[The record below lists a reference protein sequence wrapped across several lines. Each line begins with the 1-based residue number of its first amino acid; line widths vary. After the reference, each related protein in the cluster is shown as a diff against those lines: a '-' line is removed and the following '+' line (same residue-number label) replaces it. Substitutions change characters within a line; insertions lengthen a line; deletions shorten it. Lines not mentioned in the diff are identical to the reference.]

1 MVRMP
6 LNGFAFAFLVLAVA
20 SCASTSS
27 PQSEGPLTLAGDS
40 WMFTPGSKV
49 SYLDRQLRDL
59 APEIP
64 AAGDKEL
71 FADYRPD
78 GPSVWASNWTRR
90 LDFTGVAWDDPKA
103 GVLIHPQYL
112 ICASH
117 YPRRLGSSVVFHD
130 REGRPVR
137 RTVTSRKRIG
147 KIDNP
152 DVTILRLNR
161 PVPANVSHYPIL
173 PPGYDYRLLNGA
185 KLLVTDQER
194 KVHLFRINRVN
205 MKSTYELVG
214 ARKALPSELDARW
227 HEHLE
232 KGDSGNPS
240 FLIIDGRL
248 VLVSTLRGG
257 GWGAKGPLYGGR
269 RLQLGIEAAI
279 AALEREARD

>member
-1 MVRMP
+1 MIRES
-6 LNGFAFAFLVLAVA
+6 LTWFTLALFTA
-20 SCASTSS
+20 ALAGCASSTGTRSK
-27 PQSEGPLTLAGDS
+27 GPLTLAGDS
-40 WMFTPGSKV
+40 WMFIPGAKV
-49 SYLDRQLRDL
+49 SYLDKQLWKA
-59 APEIP
+59 APEVP
-64 AAGDKEL
+64 GPGDKDL
-71 FADYRPD
+71 FADYRAD
-78 GPSVWASNWTRR
+78 GKSTWSSNWTRR

-117 YPRRLGSSVVFHD
+117 FPRRLGSSVVFHD
-130 REGRPVR
+130 RQGHPVIR
-137 RTVTSRKRIG
+137 VVTARKRIG
-147 KIDNP
+147 RAGYP
-152 DVTILRLNR
+152 DVTVMRLDR
-161 PVPANVSHYPIL
+161 PVPAAVSHYPIL

-205 MKSTYELVG
+205 TTVTYELLG
-214 ARKALPSELDARW
+214 ARKALPSELDPRW

-257 GWGAKGPLYGGR
+257 GWGAKGPFYGGR
-269 RLQLGIEAAI
+269 RVQLALEAAI
-279 AALEREARD
+279 AVLEREAER